1 MVGAHISVS
10 VLETP
15 RTLDS
20 FFPPVDETQPRRW
33 AKALLRRQAAPKPRA
48 ARQSSATGRL
58 PDVTLLAVPHFLS
71 PLPPL
76 VPLNEGH
83 RSFPARLGVALV
95 VPPWRQRGSW
105 PILVCTRI
113 LRRLGSLQARSR
125 TRYFPHGQVFRE
137 SWKTSG
143 LLGFWKNC
151 GRIVEEWGGRLS
163 LPNIPRRESK
173 IPVFF
178 FRVVF
183 RDGRCAA
190 QPRILLQGGVSA
202 LVSGGTRAHKPS
214 QERLERKTVPLK
226 RKHHGVRSEPA
237 EDNLGAFSGKHTV
250 VWFLH
255 TPTPT
260 PTPWRVKTCELRVWF
275 PHHDRDHLQLQ
286 PRARSSYAFLLDS
299 NEGRLF

>member
-58 PDVTLLAVPHFLS
+58 PDGTLLAVPHFLS

-83 RSFPARLGVALV
+83 RSFPASRLLCPLGGSVA
-95 VPPWRQRGSW
+95 PGQF
-105 PILVCTRI
+105 LVCTRI
-113 LRRLGSLQARSR
+113 LRRLGSLRS
-125 TRYFPHGQVFRE
+125 HGQVFRE
-137 SWKTSG
+137 SWAYRDMHIEE
-143 LLGFWKNC
+143 LWKNC
-151 GRIVEEWGGRLS
+151 GRMGWS
-163 LPNIPRRESK
+163 LIAPQHSSAESK

-237 EDNLGAFSGKHTV
+237 EDNLGAFSGKHM
-250 VWFLH
+250 
-255 TPTPT
+255 
-260 PTPWRVKTCELRVWF
+260 
-275 PHHDRDHLQLQ
+275 
-286 PRARSSYAFLLDS
+286 
-299 NEGRLF
+299 

>member
-1 MVGAHISVS
+1 MCPFSRPHARS
-10 VLETP
+10 
-15 RTLDS
+15 TLS
-20 FFPPVDETQPRRW
+20 FPPSTRHNPAVGQRRSCVAKRPRSP
-33 AKALLRRQAAPKPRA
+33 APRDK
-48 ARQSSATGRL
+48 ARQPVDSRMGPFSPFPTSSPRSPPSSPSTKVTGASRRALASRL
-58 PDVTLLAVPHFLS
+58 LS
-71 PLPPL
+71 
-76 VPLNEGH
+76 
-83 RSFPARLGVALV
+83 
-95 VPPWRQRGSW
+95 PWRQRGSW

-255 TPTPT
+255 TTPHANA
-260 PTPWRVKTCELRVWF
+260 V
-275 PHHDRDHLQLQ
+275 
-286 PRARSSYAFLLDS
+286 
-299 NEGRLF
+299 EGENV